1 LNINQNKKKKKKKKK
16 EINKETQKHKL
27 EELVN
32 RMNII
37 DKKAEK
43 AITKEDL
50 QKIERERK
58 KIVKQTV
65 SIMLEN
71 ING

>member
-16 EINKETQKHKL
+16 EINKETQKQKL
-27 EELVN
+27 EEQVN